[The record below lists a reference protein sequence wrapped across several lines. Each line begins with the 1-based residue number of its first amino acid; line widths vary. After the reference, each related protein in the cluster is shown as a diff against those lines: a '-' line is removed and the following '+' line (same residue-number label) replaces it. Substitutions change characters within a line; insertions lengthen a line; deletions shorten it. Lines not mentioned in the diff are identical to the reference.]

1 MSKRDLM
8 FLMGTLV
15 RHVDHA
21 HMVGVIVDAVERETT
36 FDYQVYWSNKTTW
49 VLATDLVPIGY

>member
-15 RHVDHA
+15 RHVENPHQ
-21 HMVGVIVDAVERETT
+21 VGVIVDVIEDENT